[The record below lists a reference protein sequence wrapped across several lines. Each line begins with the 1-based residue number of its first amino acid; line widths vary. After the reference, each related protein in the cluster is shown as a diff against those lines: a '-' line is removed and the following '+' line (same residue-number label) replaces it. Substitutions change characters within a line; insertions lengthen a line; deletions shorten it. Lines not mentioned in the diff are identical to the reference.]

1 MKPCHSHVIK
11 PGDAVAQHLGGD
23 SGLFRNAHVAG
34 AAGGHHNGTT
44 ALDRLRQGNRQP
56 CQRFIAQREL
66 LFQRLRHIRTDT
78 GNQDIDAAPPAH
90 GFQNAADL
98 LRGLGLTVD
107 DLGHSL
113 ADGPVIV
120 YLCVSQILKGSQL
133 QPQQGVLRRERPVPD
148 LLQDRE
154 NIVLDSHRSHR
165 LSLTPPAR
173 DQIQSYQGK
182 DRGEPGKNGLP
193 VLAGIGKLILLHL

>member
-1 MKPCHSHVIK
+1 MPRICSV
-11 PGDAVAQHLGGD
+11 VL
-23 SGLFRNAHVAG
+23 
-34 AAGGHHNGTT
+34 
-44 ALDRLRQGNRQP
+44 
-56 CQRFIAQREL
+56 
-66 LFQRLRHIRTDT
+66 
-78 GNQDIDAAPPAH
+78 
-90 GFQNAADL
+90 
-98 LRGLGLTVD
+98 
-107 DLGHSL
+107 
-113 ADGPVIV
+113 VIV